1 MEFTFHYVSILIR
14 SVYRGKDKGGRI
26 YIPLCLYFNYQ
37 PESGSLTFHQIY
49 IPLCLYFNDNP
60 EPFVIG
66 CKSIYIPLCL
76 YFNVESL
83 GNPNRGGIFTFH
95 YVSILIVRSQRRKV
109 CAY

>member
-76 YFNVESL
+76 YFNV
-83 GNPNRGGIFTFH
+83 
-95 YVSILIVRSQRRKV
+95 
-109 CAY
+109 